1 MTGDVFDLAAF
12 AARLRRELAARGI
25 NQQTAANQMRV
36 TKSTLSRVINAKL
49 APDVENFCR
58 MVLWLLEGREAAK

>member
-1 MTGDVFDLAAF
+1 MSGNVFDLAAF
-12 AARLRRELAARGI
+12 AARLRRELTARGI
-25 NQQTAANQMRV
+25 NQQTAARQMRV

-58 MVLWLLEGREAAK
+58 MVLWLDRRSEVAD